1 MKIVLIGYMGSGK
14 SAVARALSA
23 KLKLNLIDLDSY
35 IEAQEGLSISQ
46 LFAEKGA
53 LYFRNK
59 ERFYLQQLLDS
70 EASMLVSL
78 GGGTPCFSGNMD
90 LIQNSATSIYLRTSV
105 ATLCMRLLPEKSKRP
120 LIAEIADEHL
130 QEFIAKHLFERSA
143 FYERASHTVTTND
156 VTIAQLVD
164 EISELLRKS

>member
-35 IEAQEGLSISQ
+35 IEAQEGLLISE
-46 LFAEKGA
+46 LFADKGA
-53 LYFRNK
+53 LYFRKK

-70 EASMLVSL
+70 EDSMLVSL

-105 ATLCMRLLPEKSKRP
+105 VTLCKRLLPEKSTRP
-120 LIAEIADEHL
+120 LIARKRDIE
-130 QEFIAKHLFERSA
+130 KER
-143 FYERASHTVTTND
+143 F
-156 VTIAQLVD
+156 
-164 EISELLRKS
+164 

>member
-1 MKIVLIGYMGSGK
+1 
-14 SAVARALSA
+14 
-23 KLKLNLIDLDSY
+23 
-35 IEAQEGLSISQ
+35 
-46 LFAEKGA
+46 
-53 LYFRNK
+53 
-59 ERFYLQQLLDS
+59 LQQLLDS

-105 ATLCMRLLPEKSKRP
+105 VTLCKRLLPEKSKRP

-130 QEFIAKHLFERSA
+130 QEFIAKHLFERSV

>member
-53 LYFRNK
+53 VYFRNK

-78 GGGTPCFSGNMD
+78 GGGTPLFFQG
-90 LIQNSATSIYLRTSV
+90 IWTSSKTAQLPSTYELQ
-105 ATLCMRLLPEKSKRP
+105 LPPFCKRLLPEKFKTAFDCRNRRRAPARIYRQTPFLREVLFTKEQAIQSRP
-120 LIAEIADEHL
+120 
-130 QEFIAKHLFERSA
+130 
-143 FYERASHTVTTND
+143 TM
-156 VTIAQLVD
+156 
-164 EISELLRKS
+164 